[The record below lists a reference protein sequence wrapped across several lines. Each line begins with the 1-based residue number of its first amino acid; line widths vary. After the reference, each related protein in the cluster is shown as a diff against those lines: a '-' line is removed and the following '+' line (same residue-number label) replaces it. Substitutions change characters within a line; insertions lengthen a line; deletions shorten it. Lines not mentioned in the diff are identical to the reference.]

1 MKRGRKR
8 LKVIVDKGLSG
19 TNLALSMMRA
29 TVIQVNLYVADALL
43 SKLAQKIFLTYHTS
57 ERARTTLFKLTVRM
71 ETPDPVTLGY
81 FKKFAYLEIL

>member
-19 TNLALSMMRA
+19 TDLALSMMRA
-29 TVIQVNLYVADALL
+29 IVVQVNLYVADALL

-57 ERARTTLFKLTVRM
+57 ERARTTLFKLTVRV
-71 ETPDPVTLGY
+71 ETPDPVTLW
-81 FKKFAYLEIL
+81 LL